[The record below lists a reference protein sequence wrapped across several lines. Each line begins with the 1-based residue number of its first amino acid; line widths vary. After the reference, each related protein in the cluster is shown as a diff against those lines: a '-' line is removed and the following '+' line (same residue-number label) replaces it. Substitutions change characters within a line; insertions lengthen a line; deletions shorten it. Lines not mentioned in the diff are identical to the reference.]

1 VRGADWAR
9 LVALAAIWG
18 GSFVFMRV
26 VAPSIGPI
34 ATAQS
39 RVLLGGAA
47 LALWL
52 AVTGVALNW
61 RRWWRQYL
69 TVGIANSAVP
79 FLLFAFAALAAPA
92 SHLAIVN
99 ALTPVFGAIVAAVW
113 LGDRLRPV
121 QAAGMVLSF
130 TGVVIVALRGASLG
144 AGAWWAYLAGG
155 CAAACYAVAGV
166 YIKRHVSA
174 ASPQAIA
181 GAAQLSAAAV
191 LAPLL
196 VVAPPHGPINI
207 AVAANVLA
215 LGVIAS
221 GIAFLLY
228 YRLIA
233 DIGPTRA
240 MSVTFLIPVFG
251 MLWGALFID
260 ERLTVGT
267 LAGAA
272 LVLAGTALVVRA
284 RRPVPVPAAAD

>member
-26 VAPSIGPI
+26 VAPAIGPV

-39 RVLLGGAA
+39 RVLLGGLA

-52 AVTGVALNW
+52 SITGVALDW
-61 RRWWRQYL
+61 KRWWRQYL
-69 TVGIANSAVP
+69 AIGVANSAVP

-92 SHLAIVN
+92 AHLAIVN
-99 ALTPVFGAIVAAVW
+99 ALTPVFGAIVAAIW
-113 LGDRLRPV
+113 LGERLRPT
-121 QAAGMVLSF
+121 QAAGMALAF
-130 TGVVIVALRGASLG
+130 AGVVVVALRGGALA
-144 AGAWWAYLAGG
+144 AGAWWAYLAGA
-155 CAAACYAVAGV
+155 CAAFCYAVAGV
-166 YIKRHVSA
+166 YMKRYAAA
-174 ASPQAIA
+174 ASPKEVAA
-181 GAAQLSAAAV
+181 AAQLSAAAV
-191 LAPLL
+191 LAPL
-196 VVAPPHGPINI
+196 VAVAPPTGPVTVT
-207 AVAANVLA
+207 VAANVLA

-221 GIAFLLY
+221 GVAYLLY

-233 DIGPTRA
+233 DVGPTRA

-260 ERLTVGT
+260 EHLTAGT

-272 LVLAGTALVVRA
+272 LVLAGTALVVRGKRPAPA
-284 RRPVPVPAAAD
+284 RAA